1 MPSLGM
7 WLEESQ
13 GWGCGV
19 LKFLPRFIGL
29 FGEMSTTWSVL
40 QSFLQMPPVSLAWK
54 AGWAQQDPQLSSE
67 TG

>member
-1 MPSLGM
+1 MPSLEM
-7 WLEESQ
+7 WLGDPQ
-13 GWGCGV
+13 GWGRGV
-19 LKFLPRFIGL
+19 LKFLHRLIGL
-29 FGEMSTTWSVL
+29 FGEMSTIWPVL